1 MMARPPRRAKPALPK
16 GGLARMQPLRY
27 LGTITIGSRHVAFT
41 LDRMPMIVQEPGV
54 LGRLGDFATPLAAGR
69 PVLLVADPG
78 LAGLGITASAVA
90 ALRKAGLA
98 VEVFDALASDPG
110 LAQIDAAAAAARVC
124 GAALV
129 VALGGGSALDVGK
142 AAAAIAPAP
151 APASH
156 YRLCAEPLP
165 ARALAKICIPTTSG
179 TGSEA
184 TRTVVASD
192 DTGAKTWLWGDSMKA
207 DVVLLDPELT
217 LSLPPGL
224 TGATGIDALVH
235 AMEACTNRNANAGND
250 VFCHAAIRLVARHLP
265 DVMANPGD
273 LTARAGLQYAAC
285 LAGIGIDNTGTALAH
300 NIGHAIGTLAHLHH
314 GRAVALAMQ
323 ATLGWVSAED
333 PDGRFAAIA
342 SLLGGNLLSGFAGLV
357 RIAGIAPGIPG
368 ITPAALAAEMAAPDN
383 APMRNSTRRE
393 VRDAD
398 LLPLAEMVLR
408 A

>member
-1 MMARPPRRAKPALPK
+1 M
-16 GGLARMQPLRY
+16 
-27 LGTITIGSRHVAFT
+27 AFT

-54 LGRLGDFATPLAAGR
+54 LARLGDFATPLASGR

-78 LAGLGITASAVA
+78 LAALGITASAVA
-90 ALRKAGLA
+90 ALRKAGLL

-110 LAQIDAAAAAARVC
+110 LAQIDAAAAAARAS

-142 AAAAIAPAP
+142 AAAAIAPAV
-151 APASH
+151 APASR

-165 ARALAKICIPTTSG
+165 RRALAKICIPTTSG

-224 TGATGIDALVH
+224 TGATAIDALVH
-235 AMEACTNRNANAGND
+235 AMEASTNRNANAGND
-250 VFCHAAIRLVARHLP
+250 VFCHAAIQQVARHLP
-265 DVMANPGD
+265 VVMHDPRN
-273 LTARAGLQYAAC
+273 LQARAGLQFAAC

-300 NIGHAIGTLAHLHH
+300 NIGHAIGTLAHVHH
-314 GRAVALAMQ
+314 GVAVAVAMR
-323 ATLGWVSAED
+323 ATLAWVADGD
-333 PDGRFAAIA
+333 PEGRFAGVGKFLDGG
-342 SLLGGNLLSGFAGLV
+342 LLAGFDRLA
-357 RIAGIAPGIPG
+357 RIAGVPSGIPG
-368 ITPAALAAEMAAPDN
+368 ITAAALAAQMAAPDN
-383 APMRNSTRRE
+383 APMRNATRRT
-393 VRDAD
+393 VTDAD
-398 LLPLAEMVLR
+398 LLPLAEMVLG